1 MVPLRFCKN
10 GRIGICIDAPEWKNY
25 TVKLT
30 IEKSS
35 NDDGIYVGVGLKNLN
50 SDKANMLEY
59 CVGTK
64 NGTGLKVYKDGVES
78 YTLGDYS
85 SSVFAGNLRA
95 CYDEEVEGGRE
106 YTITV
111 DFGGKDG
118 KSITCYYQEVTT
130 TAESYKGS
138 SKNNDIKSIKKQ
150 GLLECK
156 LEAYN
161 RDVYHAVTTDEK
173 QVYAKLVNAESF
185 DKKVL
190 VNLKDLEVKKKAQ
203 NICLTG
209 ARELV
214 HVSNVNTR
222 EAELI
227 QPTTKNVMVKE
238 PKAGMQCIDITLPAN
253 SVTVLVLDRAM

>member
-1 MVPLRFCKN
+1 M
-10 GRIGICIDAPEWKNY
+10 
-25 TVKLT
+25 
-30 IEKSS
+30 
-35 NDDGIYVGVGLKNLN
+35 
-50 SDKANMLEY
+50 
-59 CVGTK
+59 
-64 NGTGLKVYKDGVES
+64 
-78 YTLGDYS
+78 GDYS
-85 SSVFAGNLRA
+85 SSAFAGNLRA

-111 DFGGKDG
+111 NYGGKDG
-118 KSITCYYQEVTT
+118 KTIACYYQKAVTEEEFRGT
-130 TAESYKGS
+130 
-138 SKNNDIKSIKKQ
+138 SKNNGIKSIKKQ

-209 ARELV
+209 AKELV

-238 PKAGMQCIDITLPAN
+238 SKAGMQCIDITLPAN